1 MSPAFLDI
9 LFFGAVRVLMKLAI
23 CHPVVEPARGGCE
36 TYIAMLLHRLCK
48 DGHQVHLLAS
58 RWDAAALP
66 ERLVLHHLPDFS
78 HPRVLRPWRFSAA
91 VARELARES
100 FDLSLGF
107 DKVIGVDVQFPQG
120 GVYVAAVEHGRQ
132 RFPTAWQRTM
142 AHILRMLTP
151 AHWSMK
157 WLEERQY
164 TSEPMPFVIA
174 ISDFTRKHLMRYL
187 GVPAS
192 HIQVLRPAIDPSRL
206 FATDRP
212 ARRAVARQQ
221 WGIEPDEV
229 FAIFLGVNP
238 RLKGIEPLLNA
249 VAHMGDRR
257 RFRLGVFGAGKA
269 HDYESLARRLGI
281 SENVRFLGY
290 HPDIRDIYFAGDM
303 LVHPTF
309 YDPCSLVVLEAT
321 AVGLPVITT
330 RSNGAAELLDPPAD
344 SRIITNPHDPVPLA
358 VAMQAFL
365 DNDTRRA
372 ASKAA
377 LRSASLWTFEDHY
390 REFMHLLDLA
400 WRRKR
405 AA

>member
-1 MSPAFLDI
+1 
-9 LFFGAVRVLMKLAI
+9 MKLAI

-58 RWDAAALP
+58 RWDAASLP
-66 ERLVLHHLPDFS
+66 PQVILHPLPDFS

-91 VARELARES
+91 VARELRRQPV
-100 FDLSLGF
+100 DLSLGF

-120 GVYVAAVEHGRQ
+120 GVYAAAVEHGRQ
-132 RFPTAWQRTM
+132 RFATTWQRSL
-142 AHILRMLTP
+142 AQILRALTP

-157 WLEERQY
+157 WFEQRQY
-164 TSEPMPFVIA
+164 HADPMPLVIA
-174 ISDFTRKHLMRYL
+174 ISEFTRKHLMRYL

-192 HIQVLRPAIDPSRL
+192 HIEVLRSAIDPSRL

-212 ARRAVARQQ
+212 ARRVTARQH
-221 WGIEPDEV
+221 WGIEPDDV

-238 RLKGIEPLLNA
+238 RLKGLEPLLNA
-249 VAHMGDRR
+249 VAHMSDRR

-269 HDYESLARRLGI
+269 RRYEAQARKLGI
-281 SENVRFLGY
+281 ADHIRFLGY

-309 YDPCSLVVLEAT
+309 YDPCSLVVLEAI
-321 AVGLPVITT
+321 AVGLPVVTSC
-330 RSNGAAELLDPPAD
+330 SNGAAELLHPPAD
-344 SRIITNPHDPVPLA
+344 SRIIANPHDPVPLA
-358 VAMQAFL
+358 LAMQAFM
-365 DNDTRRA
+365 DNGTRRA

-377 LRSASLWTFEDHY
+377 LQSAARWTFEDHY
-390 REFMHLLDLA
+390 RELMQLLEMA
-400 WRRKR
+400 RRRKR